1 MAITGKLYAK
11 FPMNMGGGDATG
23 DGPMDLLSDT
33 IKLTLHTST
42 YSPNQSTHETKGTDA
57 TNELTTAGG
66 YTALGQALGTKT
78 YTTASLVASFDAADV
93 TWTGLS
99 VTYRYGILW
108 DDTPTTP
115 ADPLIGYVDSGGDQ
129 TLSSTDLVFQWNS
142 APAIFQITVS

>member
-1 MAITGKLYAK
+1 MAITGKLFAK
-11 FPMNMGGGDATG
+11 FPMNMGGGDAAG

-42 YSPNQSTHETKGTDA
+42 WTPNQSTNEVKADA

-66 YTALGQALGTKT
+66 YTALGQALASKT
-78 YTTASLVASFDAADV
+78 YTTSSLVASFDAADV

-99 VTYRYGILW
+99 VTYRYGVLW

-142 APAIFQITVS
+142 APAIFQI